1 MWLQAITHG
10 HMSVF
15 NSVQACT
22 CCFLPYFLLSSSPS
36 LPNTAKK
43 QKNKQKKEQMAQL
56 DQTNIFTTK
65 GKLIFSREK
74 GVALSPVTVQLQQ
87 SG

>member
-1 MWLQAITHG
+1 MVTG
-10 HMSVF
+10 HNARPHVC
-15 NSVQACT
+15 VQFGT
-22 CCFLPYFLLSSSPS
+22 GLYMLLSPLFPVELFTISAQYS
-36 LPNTAKK
+36 KK

-65 GKLIFSREK
+65 GKLIFGREK
-74 GVALSPVTVQLQQ
+74 EVALSPVTVQLQQ